1 MDKIMRRVRMAERRV
16 LRRAQKQEDS
26 GKAAERWQHRNR
38 VVTSTRQ
45 AGRQLAIA
53 IKHRHED
60 WESGPIAPRRDV
72 SRIDESGNYWGSI
85 TAEQANGDT
94 PLITEE
100 QLELRSAWAGGPKT
114 LCLAVNDRVVILDGP
129 YKGKLSK
136 VKSINKKNMTAQL
149 DEDILTNQ
157 TIPDYMRPADLDH
170 VEAGPSAI
178 PISSLRLVH
187 PLPDPT
193 TGIVRDVI
201 VRQLKPISI
210 VHDRPTRKVSY
221 SRIIPGENVKIP
233 WPKIEPRPK
242 FEYDCDTKRAEVE
255 ERTYVPTLLTPPM
268 PQSVLDELRGR
279 YSKFR
284 TRHEPEYIAKIEA
297 QEAEK
302 EARKKSAKTM
312 LLPVQELN
320 RKLRAERRALGQ
332 PVLTEEMLEKIGQVI
347 AKNRAMRAAG
357 KNPVVD
363 NVQKAVEQLS
373 IEDQAAPETKDQ
385 PRA

>member
-1 MDKIMRRVRMAERRV
+1 MAY
-16 LRRAQKQEDS
+16 
-26 GKAAERWQHRNR
+26 
-38 VVTSTRQ
+38 
-45 AGRQLAIA
+45 LAYT
-53 IKHRHED
+53 H
-60 WESGPIAPRRDV
+60 AP
-72 SRIDESGNYWGSI
+72 G
-85 TAEQANGDT
+85 Q
-94 PLITEE
+94 
-100 QLELRSAWAGGPKT
+100 
-114 LCLAVNDRVVILDGP
+114 
-129 YKGKLSK
+129 
-136 VKSINKKNMTAQL
+136 
-149 DEDILTNQ
+149 TNQ
-157 TIPDYMRPADLDH
+157 TIPEYMRPADMDY
-170 VEAGPSAI
+170 VEPGPSYI

-187 PLPDPT
+187 PLPDPI
-193 TGIVRDVI
+193 TGVVRDVI

-210 VHDRPTRKVSY
+210 VHDRPTRKVSFN
-221 SRIIPGENVKIP
+221 RIIPGENVKIP
-233 WPKIEPRPK
+233 WPKVEPQQK
-242 FEYDCDTKRAEVE
+242 FEYECDTKRAEVE
-255 ERTYVPTLLTPPM
+255 ERTFVPTLLTPPM

-347 AKNRAMRAAG
+347 TKNQAMRAAG

-363 NVQKAVEQLS
+363 NVQKAVEQLL
-373 IEDQAAPETKDQ
+373 IEDKAAPETKNQ

>member
-16 LRRAQKQEDS
+16 LRRAQKQEAS

-129 YKGKLSK
+129 YKGKISK

-149 DEDILTNQ
+149 DEDILVGGLLASSPRCQ
-157 TIPDYMRPADLDH
+157 WH
-170 VEAGPSAI
+170 VWRI
-178 PISSLRLVH
+178 LTH
-187 PLPDPT
+187 P
-193 TGIVRDVI
+193 
-201 VRQLKPISI
+201 
-210 VHDRPTRKVSY
+210 DRPTKQSPTTCGPQTWTMSKLVRPPSRSRPCDLSTLCQIPPPVSFAT
-221 SRIIPGENVKIP
+221 SSSGSSSP
-233 WPKIEPRPK
+233 
-242 FEYDCDTKRAEVE
+242 
-255 ERTYVPTLLTPPM
+255 
-268 PQSVLDELRGR
+268 
-279 YSKFR
+279 
-284 TRHEPEYIAKIEA
+284 
-297 QEAEK
+297 
-302 EARKKSAKTM
+302 
-312 LLPVQELN
+312 
-320 RKLRAERRALGQ
+320 
-332 PVLTEEMLEKIGQVI
+332 
-347 AKNRAMRAAG
+347 
-357 KNPVVD
+357 
-363 NVQKAVEQLS
+363 
-373 IEDQAAPETKDQ
+373 
-385 PRA
+385 